1 MSIEK
6 WQNQA
11 SFLVRKKERQI
22 ILPKQKNGMKHA
34 NKREGV
40 ERVER
45 LERLERLEQV
55 ERIERV
61 KRVWMG
67 NSWRNLPDG
76 YLLVRSCDY
85 LDCQISASY
94 NGQKK

>member
-1 MSIEK
+1 M
-6 WQNQA
+6 
-11 SFLVRKKERQI
+11 
-22 ILPKQKNGMKHA
+22 PKQKNGMKHA
-34 NKREGV
+34 NKRERV

-55 ERIERV
+55 ERMERV
-61 KRVWMG
+61 KRVWIG
-67 NSWRNLPDG
+67 NSLPDG

-94 NGQKK
+94 NGRK